1 MPRSK
6 KDNLSIVIS
15 GSFRKHYDYIREM
28 IQQFED
34 LGIQVLAPKHSEI
47 VNTGDEF
54 ILLEADESICPKTL
68 ECEHLNAISQA
79 CALYL
84 CNVDGYIGPSSAME
98 LGWARAFGKMVF
110 TKEPCDDVTLRH
122 FTGEQATPEQVKELM
137 LEEQA
142 TWADELNPHSSLR
155 VLQTYV
161 KHMVVKRGFKK
172 ETKRDKLLLMLEE
185 FGELAG
191 ALRNKVGLK
200 VDKKKAKLHDD
211 VKLELADILF
221 YLLDLSETCNIDLFE
236 AFLEKERL
244 NSEREWGNI

>member
-1 MPRSK
+1 MPGSN
-6 KDNLSIVIS
+6 KDKLSIVIS
-15 GSFRKHYDYIREM
+15 GSFRKHYDDIREM
-28 IQQFED
+28 IQQFEGLD
-34 LGIQVLAPKHSEI
+34 IRVLAPKHSEI
-47 VNTGDEF
+47 INPDDEF
-54 ILLEADESICPKTL
+54 VFLETDESSCPKTL

-79 CALYL
+79 CGLYL
-84 CNVDGYIGPSSAME
+84 CNVGGYIGPASAME

-122 FTGEQATPEQVKELM
+122 FMGEQARPEQVKELM

-155 VLQTYV
+155 VLQTHV
-161 KHMVVKRGFKK
+161 KHMVVKRGFDK

-200 VDKKKAKLHDD
+200 VDKKKATLHDD